1 MSEKLSYLQRG
12 KGKVKGNVKKNDF
25 YKFYLENAKEKVI
38 DRITYNA
45 FLKEVIE
52 TFSNAI
58 VTTGLE
64 LKINSVGKIRVR
76 TQRLNF
82 FKKDGVKSKSLRVDW
97 HKTWAHWHNKY
108 PGLSRQEITEVPDK
122 TLIYHENEHS
132 NQEFYEHHW
141 DKLTT
146 SLKFKNFYKFK
157 PSRQYSRLIAKVV
170 KDPNR
175 KTFYYG

>member
-1 MSEKLSYLQRG
+1 MSDKLTYLQRG
-12 KGKVKGNVKKNDF
+12 KGKVTGNVKKSDF
-25 YKFYLENAKEKVI
+25 YKFYLENAKEEVLNKPL
-38 DRITYNA
+38 YNA
-45 FLKEVIE
+45 FLKDLLVA
-52 TFSNAI
+52 FSEKI
-58 VTTGLE
+58 ITTGLE
-64 LKINSVGKIRVR
+64 LKVNAVGKIRIR
-76 TQRLNF
+76 SRKLNF
-82 FKKDGVKSKSLRVDW
+82 FKKDGIKSKSLRVDW
-97 HKTWAHWHNKY
+97 HKTWAHWCNKY
-108 PGLSRQEITEVPDK
+108 PELSREEITNIKDK

-175 KTFYYG
+175 KVFYYG